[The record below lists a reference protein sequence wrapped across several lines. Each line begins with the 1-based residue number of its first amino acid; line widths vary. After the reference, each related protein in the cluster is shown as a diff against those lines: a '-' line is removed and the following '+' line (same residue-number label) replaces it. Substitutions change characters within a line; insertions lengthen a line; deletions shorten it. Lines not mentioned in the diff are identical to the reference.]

1 MDSSHVSIFELKLP
15 ASWFDVYNH
24 THVTSIPIGLNSTL
38 LFKILNT
45 RDKQQQIQLVF
56 DPEESDKLFINF
68 TNDDKKIF
76 DKSFELPLMDIESD
90 VMDIPSTDSQA
101 EFSLPSSNFAN
112 IINQLKIF
120 GDNLDVECTED
131 KIILHSTSQECG
143 KMKVEIETEDLN
155 SYSITEGE
163 TVKLSFSLT
172 ILHNICMYSKISKEV
187 EIHFVENYPMK
198 LKFDLG
204 DDNARLTFYL
214 APKMSDD

>member
-1 MDSSHVSIFELKLP
+1 
-15 ASWFDVYNH
+15 
-24 THVTSIPIGLNSTL
+24 
-38 LFKILNT
+38 LNT

-56 DPEESDKLFINF
+56 NPEESDKLFINF

-76 DKSFELPLMDIESD
+76 DKSFELPLMDIETD
-90 VMDIPSTDSQA
+90 VMDIPNTDSQA
-101 EFSLPSSNFAN
+101 EFSLPSGNFAN

-131 KIILHSTSQECG
+131 KITLNSTSQECG
-143 KMKVEIETEDLN
+143 KMKVEIDTEDLT

-198 LKFDLG
+198 IKFDLG
-204 DDNARLTFYL
+204 ENNAQLTFYL
-214 APKMSDD
+214 APKISDD